1 MLGDLSQRLCSGQ
14 AFRIVGVSVLHA
26 DGTFPA
32 ASESACGCAL
42 YSDVR
47 HAVCNAYHAANG
59 RDLASFAGN
68 VPTLQG
74 CSSPIACRHAAA
86 VMGTGAD
93 GQCNDCPVWNSDL
106 CNSIRHSACILS
118 ITEVLP

>member
-1 MLGDLSQRLCSGQ
+1 MLGDIPQRMCGGQ
-14 AFRIVGVSVLHA
+14 AVSIIGVSVLHT

-47 HAVCNAYHAANG
+47 HAVCNAHHTANG

-68 VPTLQG
+68 VPSVQG
-74 CSSPIACRHAAA
+74 CSSPVDRCDAAS
-86 VMGTGAD
+86 VVGDGAD
-93 GQCNDCPVWNSDL
+93 GRCNDIRVRNFDL
-106 CNSIRHSACILS
+106 CNGIHHSAYILF
-118 ITEVLP
+118 ITEVFP